1 MKIKLNDIY
10 TEGELTLIYGPA
22 SSGKTTLVT
31 KIAYSEVLDGKAV
44 LFVSTENELF
54 IERLSGNDKVLK
66 RIVIVPIRDYSV
78 QHFLI
83 TKALS
88 KIIREY
94 GINVLVVDS
103 ITGLARG
110 EENYAK
116 ATYMLKHQ
124 LASLLKEARAWKIPV
139 ILTSQVRAIID
150 EYEGYEA
157 SARSILEYWCSNIVR
172 LSIIER
178 GFREALIEK
187 SSNPEVE
194 RKKFLFE
201 IVGDGIVK
209 LR

>member
-22 SSGKTTLVT
+22 SSGKTSLVT
-31 KIAYSEVLDGKAV
+31 KIAYSEVLDGKAI

-54 IERLSGNDKVLK
+54 IERLSDNDNVLK

-83 TKALS
+83 TKVLS

-124 LASLLKEARAWKIPV
+124 LASLLKEARTWKIPV

-150 EYEGYEA
+150 EYEGYET

-178 GFREALIEK
+178 GVREALIEK

>member
-22 SSGKTTLVT
+22 SSGKTSLVT
-31 KIAYSEVLDGKAV
+31 KIAYSEVLDGKAI

-54 IERLSGNDKVLK
+54 IERLSDNDNVLK

-116 ATYMLKHQ
+116 ATYMLKQQ

-150 EYEGYEA
+150 EYEGYET

>member
-10 TEGELTLIYGPA
+10 ADGELTLIYGPA
-22 SSGKTTLVT
+22 SSGKTSLV
-31 KIAYSEVLDGKAV
+31 IRMAYNEALDGRIV

-54 IERLSGNDKVLK
+54 IERLSVDNEVLK
-66 RIVIVPIRDYSV
+66 KIVIIPVRDYSV

-83 TKALS
+83 TKVLT

-94 GINVLVVDS
+94 GVNVLVVDS
-103 ITGLARG
+103 ITGLARC
-110 EENYAK
+110 EEDYAK
-116 ATYMLKHQ
+116 ATYMLKYQ
-124 LASLLKEARAWKIPV
+124 LSSLIKEARTWKIPV

-157 SARSILEYWCSNIVR
+157 LARSILEYWCSNIVR

-187 SSNPEVE
+187 ASNPEVE
-194 RKKFLFE
+194 NKKFSFE

-209 LR
+209 LK